1 MSVSNKS
8 RGIQSIE
15 IGYRILVA
23 LQAGQPAS
31 LKAIAERTEMTSSA
45 VHNYLASFMRIGMVE
60 AVGRGQYQLG
70 PSMASLGLS
79 ALRHT
84 NSFEVV
90 RAEAVVLSERTELG
104 VAILT
109 WTHGGTSIVYFKEG
123 KRRGPFDLRN
133 GPVSILHTGG
143 GNVFVGYLEAAA
155 TLPAFIEEAAVE
167 GLSARKARELHSRI
181 ASSVR
186 AAGYAVTEL
195 SELPGYKSVSAPVWS
210 SEDQVIY
217 ALTITGPTGAIDAS
231 AKSKQ
236 IAELVATA
244 RKVSRQLGAPP
255 VRWDCR

>member
-1 MSVSNKS
+1 MSVNNRS
-8 RGIQSIE
+8 RGIQSVE

-23 LQAGQPAS
+23 LQAGQPAP
-31 LKAIAERTEMTSSA
+31 LKTIAERTKMTPSA
-45 VHNYLASFMRIGMVE
+45 VHNYLASLMRIGMVE

-70 PSMASLGLS
+70 PSLAALGLT

-104 VAILT
+104 IAILT

-133 GPVSILHTGG
+133 GPVSIIHTGG
-143 GNVFVGYLEAAA
+143 GNVFVGYLEAAM

-167 GLSARKARELHSRI
+167 GLSARKAKELHTSI

-186 AAGYAVTEL
+186 EAGYAVTEL

-210 SEDQVIY
+210 SEDQVSY

-231 AKSKQ
+231 AESEQ
-236 IAELVATA
+236 IAELLATT

-255 VRWDCR
+255 IRWDSK